1 MRTLLTCLSLL
12 VLTAATPAAD
22 APFNPGPPPTPG
34 EARLLRFP
42 AIHGKQLVFTYA
54 GDLYTVP
61 SDGGV
66 SRRLTSH
73 EGFEMF
79 AHFSPDGKTLAFTGQ
94 YDGNT
99 EVYSMPAEGGTPKR
113 LTWTATLSRDDVSD
127 RMGPNNIVMGWTPDG
142 KNILFRSRMHSF
154 NDFIGQLFLVAATGG
169 VPVQLPLPR
178 GGFASYS
185 PDGKKLAYNRIFRE
199 FRTWKRY
206 RGGLA
211 DDVWIYDFE
220 TKKTENIT
228 PGSAASDIFPMWAGD
243 RIYFV
248 SDRDEA
254 VRMNVWVCDL
264 TSKTTRQVTFFK
276 DFDVKFPSLGDDAIV
291 FENGGWIYRLDL
303 ETQKV
308 ARVPIRILDDQAAS
322 RTAVV
327 NVSKNISN
335 YEISPDGK
343 RALFGA
349 RGDVFTVPAKT
360 GQTHNL
366 TATPGTHE
374 RNAQW
379 SPDGKHIA
387 FVSDA
392 TGEDEIHVIS
402 PDGKGPTQQLTTDG
416 DTYKYELSWSPD
428 SKKILWSDK
437 KLRLQY
443 VDLATKKVT
452 AVARADTWEIRD
464 AVWSPDSRWIA
475 YSQQER
481 DSLNKVSLYSVE
493 QDKTYA
499 VTDGWYA
506 SGSPCFS
513 GDGKYLF
520 FESSRDFNPIYSGT
534 EWNHAYQDMTR
545 IYFVTLSK
553 ATPSPFRPRTEEEG
567 AEPSRDSK
575 DPKDPKENKES
586 KDTKDEGKKD
596 GSLKVEPDGLL
607 DRVVDLP
614 IQPANYRNLRSVG
627 NTLYYIRQG
636 SKDAKPAF
644 FLYDLSNRKETSLGS
659 VAGFEISADGK
670 KMLVSQDGKYGIV
683 DLPKGT
689 VTIGEPLDLSGME
702 VKLDHHQ
709 EWAQIY
715 RESWRQMRDFFYD
728 PDLHGVDWKAIRAR
742 YEPLLAHVNHRADLT
757 YVIGEMIGELN
768 CGHTYVG
775 GGDMPHPQR
784 VSLGLLGARLERHPS
799 GYYKIAHI
807 LRGAPG
813 DTRVRSPLGGVGVDV
828 KEGEFL
834 IAIDGQAVNEL
845 TSPYEALVN
854 KAGKV
859 VTLTINAEPRAQ
871 GARDVLVQP
880 LGSESEL
887 NYQEWVQG
895 NLRKVTEATGG
906 KVGYLHVPDM
916 QTNGLNEFNRQFYPQ
931 VRKKALIIDM
941 RGNGGGNVSPMLIER
956 LRREIAMITISRNSI
971 PNVDPSAMVWGP
983 MVCLLNEFSASDG
996 DLFPFRFRQHKLGK
1010 LIGKRSWGGVVGIRG
1025 TLPLLDGGTLN
1036 RPEFSRYDIEG
1047 KEWII
1052 EGHGVDP
1059 DILVDNDPALEFAGT
1074 DEQLDKAIAVIL
1086 EELKTQE
1093 KSIPPV
1099 PPTLKK

>member
-1 MRTLLTCLSLL
+1 MRTLSIGLTLL
-12 VLTAATPAAD
+12 VLATAAHGAD
-22 APFNPGPPPTPG
+22 VDFNPGPAPVPG

-66 SRRLTSH
+66 ARRLTSH

-99 EVYSMPAEGGTPKR
+99 EVYTMPAEGGTPKR
-113 LTWTATLSRDDVSD
+113 LTWTATLTRDDVSD

-142 KNILFRSRMHSF
+142 KNVLFRSRKDSF
-154 NDFIGQLFLVAATGG
+154 NDFIGQLFLVPTTGG
-169 VPVQLPLPR
+169 LPEPLPLPR
-178 GGFASYS
+178 GGFSCYS

-211 DDVWIYDFE
+211 DDIWIYDFA

-228 PGSAASDIFPMWAGD
+228 PGSPASDLFPMWVGD
-243 RIYFV
+243 RIYFI
-248 SDRDEA
+248 SDRDA
-254 VRMNVWVCDL
+254 NLRMNLFVYDL
-264 TSKTTRQVTFFK
+264 TSKATMQLTFFK
-276 DFDVKFPSLGDDAIV
+276 DFDIKFPSLGDDAIV
-291 FENGGWIYRLDL
+291 FENGGWIYRFDL
-303 ETQKV
+303 KTQKV
-308 ARVPIRILDDQAAS
+308 ARIPIRILDDQSAS
-322 RTAVV
+322 RTTVV
-327 NVSKNISN
+327 NVSKNVSS
-335 YEISPDGK
+335 YDISPDGK
-343 RALFGA
+343 RALFVA

-360 GQTHNL
+360 GQTRNL
-366 TATPGTHE
+366 TATPGVHE
-374 RNAQW
+374 RDAQW
-379 SPDGKHIA
+379 SPDGKRIA
-387 FVSDA
+387 CISDA
-392 TGEDEIHVIS
+392 SGEDEIHLIT
-402 PDGKGPTQQLTTDG
+402 PDGKGPTQQLTSDG
-416 DTYKYELSWSPD
+416 DTYKFELSWSPD
-428 SKKILWSDK
+428 STKILWSDK

-443 VDLATKKVT
+443 IDVATKKVT
-452 AVARADTWEIRD
+452 TVANAHAWEIRD
-464 AVWSPDSRWIA
+464 TVWSPDSRWIA

-481 DSLNKVSLYSVE
+481 DSLNKVYLYSVDK
-493 QDKTYA
+493 DKTFD

-506 SGSPCFS
+506 SSSPCFS

-545 IYFVTLSK
+545 IYFVTL
-553 ATPSPFRPRTEEEG
+553 ARGTPSPFRPRTEEEG
-567 AEPSRDSK
+567 SEPAK
-575 DPKDPKENKES
+575 DPKDAKDPKENK
-586 KDTKDEGKKD
+586 DEPKKD
-596 GSLKVEPDGLL
+596 AGLKVDPEGLI
-607 DRVVDLP
+607 DRVLDLP

-627 NTLYYIRQG
+627 GSVYYIRQG
-636 SKDAKPAF
+636 SKDTKPAF
-644 FLYDLSNRKETSLGS
+644 FVYDLNTRKETALGS
-659 VAGFEISADGK
+659 ISGFEISADGK
-670 KMLVSQDGKYGIV
+670 KMIVSQDTKYGII
-683 DLPKGT
+683 DLPKGPVALT
-689 VTIGEPLDLSGME
+689 EPLDLSGME

-715 RESWRQMRDFFYD
+715 RECWRQMRDFFYD
-728 PDLHGVDWKAIRAR
+728 PNMHGVDWKAIRTR
-742 YEPLLAHVNHRADLT
+742 YEPLLAHVHHRADLT

-784 VSLGLLGARLERHPS
+784 TPLGLLGARLERDPS

-807 LRGAPG
+807 LRGVPG
-813 DTRVRSPLGGVGVDV
+813 DTRVRSPLAAVGVDV

-834 IAIDGQAVNEL
+834 IAIDGQMVNEL

-854 KAGKV
+854 KVGKS
-859 VTLTINAEPRAQ
+859 VTLTINAEPKAQ
-871 GARDVLVQP
+871 GAREVVVVP
-880 LGSESEL
+880 LGSETEL
-887 NYQEWVQG
+887 NYHEWVQG

-956 LRREIAMITISRNSI
+956 LRREIAMITIARNSV
-971 PNVDPSAMVWGP
+971 PNVDPAAMVWGP
-983 MVCLLNEFSASDG
+983 MVCLVNEYSASDG

-1036 RPEFSRYDIEG
+1036 RPEFSRYDLGG

-1052 EGHGVDP
+1052 EGHGVEP
-1059 DILVDNDPALEFAGT
+1059 DILIDNDPATEFAGK
-1074 DEQLDKAIAVIL
+1074 DEQLDKAIAVIV

-1099 PPTLKK
+1099 PPTPKK